1 MMRSLAQTIG
11 FAGTLLLLPGF
22 SHAQGTLYKW
32 TDSRGNIHYSNTP
45 TGKNAKAVDDT
56 LPPAASFKSPTPP
69 AETATVSPPSSESE
83 VPPSGERGSTTTKGT
98 GSAPASETTADGS
111 QSPPVGDA
119 TENEPTPADTETTA
133 PQQDVGGKPALT
145 PEQEQALKD
154 SPM

>member
-1 MMRSLAQTIG
+1 MKPLMQMIG
-11 FAGTLLLLPGF
+11 FAGTLLLLPTL

-45 TGKNAKAVDDT
+45 TGTNAKAVDDT

-69 AETATVSPPSSESE
+69 PEAATAPPPSTESGTAPGSEGGAATT
-83 VPPSGERGSTTTKGT
+83 GEP
-98 GSAPASETTADGS
+98 GSAPAPETTAEGS
-111 QSPPVGDA
+111 QPPPAGEATDSESVPADA
-119 TENEPTPADTETTA
+119 T
-133 PQQDVGGKPALT
+133 PQQARDRKPALT